1 MKNTFPM
8 KTGSLQKYNKS
19 SIQGVTGDRK
29 RECLLELSLLTL
41 VVGENASGKKFKEN
55 TELMTISSKQASFR
69 LKTPVKIGTPLK
81 LTLNVPATLFLIHPL
96 KLEISGKISR
106 VEINS
111 DKKFLQ
117 LVTIELDRRFQLHP
131 VSQTSHN

>member
-1 MKNTFPM
+1 M

-29 RECLLELSLLTL
+29 RERLLELSLPTL

-55 TELMTISSKQASFR
+55 TQLMTISSEQASFR
-69 LKTPVKIGTPLK
+69 LKTPVKIGTALK
-81 LTLNVPATLFLIHPL
+81 LTLNVPATPFLIHPL

-117 LVTIELDRRFQLHP
+117 LVTIELDRRFQLLP
-131 VSQTSHN
+131 VRQNSNN